1 MNIYARSAANS
12 LLVVTTGTCK
22 VFSEAIYIF
31 KEEFMLLVRAIIRP
45 EKVGIVL
52 SELLAA
58 GFPAVTKMDV
68 FGRGKQKGIAIGDV
82 HYDEI
87 PKEMLL
93 MVVNDEDK
101 DDVVKVIMRNART
114 GDKGHYG
121 DGRIFIS
128 PVVDAY
134 TISTGKQGL

>member
-1 MNIYARSAANS
+1 MIM
-12 LLVVTTGTCK
+12 
-22 VFSEAIYIF
+22 I
-31 KEEFMLLVRAIIRP
+31 RAIIRP
-45 EKVGIVL
+45 EKTGEVL

-68 FGRGKQKGIAIGDV
+68 YGRGKQKGITVGEV

-93 MVVNDEDK
+93 MVVNDEEK
-101 DDVVKVIMRNART
+101 DDVVKTVMRIART
-114 GDKGHYG
+114 GTTGAYG

-128 PVVDAY
+128 PVEDAY
-134 TISTGKQGL
+134 TISTAKRGL

>member
-1 MNIYARSAANS
+1 
-12 LLVVTTGTCK
+12 
-22 VFSEAIYIF
+22 
-31 KEEFMLLVRAIIRP
+31 MLLVRAIIRP
-45 EKVGIVL
+45 EKTGVVM
-52 SELLAA
+52 SELVAA

-68 FGRGKQKGIAIGDV
+68 YGRGKQKGITVGEV

-93 MVVNDEDK
+93 VVCNDEDK
-101 DDVVKVIMRNART
+101 DDLVKVILRT
-114 GDKGHYG
+114 AKTGEGTFG

-128 PVVDAY
+128 PVDDAY

>member
-1 MNIYARSAANS
+1 
-12 LLVVTTGTCK
+12 
-22 VFSEAIYIF
+22 
-31 KEEFMLLVRAIIRP
+31 MLLIRAIIRP
-45 EKVGIVL
+45 EKAGELL
-52 SELLAA
+52 SELLDA

-68 FGRGKQKGIAIGDV
+68 FGRGKQKGISVGEV

-101 DDVVKVIMRNART
+101 DDVVKVVLRIART
-114 GDKGHYG
+114 GEKGQFG

-128 PVVDAY
+128 PVTDAY

>member
-1 MNIYARSAANS
+1 
-12 LLVVTTGTCK
+12 
-22 VFSEAIYIF
+22 
-31 KEEFMLLVRAIIRP
+31 MLLIRAIIRP
-45 EKVGIVL
+45 EKTGVVL
-52 SELLAA
+52 SELLSA

-68 FGRGKQKGIAIGDV
+68 YGRGKQKGITVGEV

-93 MVVNDEDK
+93 VVVKDEDK
-101 DDVVKVIMRNART
+101 DDAVRVILRSART
-114 GDKGHYG
+114 GANGTFG

-128 PVVDAY
+128 PVEDAY